1 MGVITGATGSRPLM
15 HDLTARF
22 TAAPDQSHRDRDADP
37 LIAPFNDDAMHRDQK
52 RRAVRA

>member
-1 MGVITGATGSRPLM
+1 M

-22 TAAPDQSHRDRDADP
+22 TAAPDQSHRDHDADP
-37 LIAPFNDDAMHRDQK
+37 PIAAFNDDAMYRDQK

>member
-1 MGVITGATGSRPLM
+1 M

-37 LIAPFNDDAMHRDQK
+37 LIAPFNDDAMYRDQK
-52 RRAVRA
+52 WRAVRA